1 VSQPPTTTETPPPTN
16 EPPKAPE
23 AAKPP
28 EAPKEAPKPSG
39 TPASAPLALTD
50 LKAPEGLEIDQALG
64 NEFVILLN
72 DQNLSRS
79 DLANKLIELQSKAL
93 TTASEKSSQ
102 EFVQLQEQ
110 WRNEVMADS
119 EIGGSK
125 WNGTQSSIAKLLDAY
140 GDEKTRL
147 AFDVTGAGNNP
158 DVVRFLAK
166 VGNAL
171 AAGLPRPGSPGSQE
185 RTHADILF
193 PNQTR

>member
-1 VSQPPTTTETPPPTN
+1 MSQPTTEQKTTDEQKTVEQKAT
-16 EPPKAPE
+16 EPAKTE
-23 AAKPP
+23 AKSESAR
-28 EAPKEAPKPSG
+28 
-39 TPASAPLALTD
+39 TPASATLALAD

-64 NEFVILLN
+64 NEFVTLLN

-110 WRNEVMADS
+110 WRNEVMADP
-119 EIGGSK
+119 EVGGSK

-193 PNQTR
+193 PNQAR